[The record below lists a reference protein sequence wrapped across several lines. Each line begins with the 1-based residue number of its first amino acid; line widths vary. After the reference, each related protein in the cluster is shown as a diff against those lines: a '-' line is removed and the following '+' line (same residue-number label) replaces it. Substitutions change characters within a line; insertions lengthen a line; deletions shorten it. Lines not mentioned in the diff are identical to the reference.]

1 VKMLTIEPNNG
12 ASRREKRELQ
22 RFAMRRYLALI
33 LDDPPHSSQT
43 VLAALDVASRTGFTS
58 ANLKVL
64 APTHPAKRTW
74 FKWLPEDNVITLLP
88 EQWRKSELLHPKAV
102 ELRLIEYFQSRNFNQ
117 VSVAESRSV
126 DEINSRLQNI
136 PCDERSVRLKRIFEV
151 QLVTPEGEKQ
161 IRYVLAK
168 SVGWG
173 WLSYH
178 AFLVGY
184 RLSGHVPPLLGLR
197 DGILYTEWIPQHAA
211 EPNRKRAALVGA
223 SASYVAARARRLR
236 LEGDTAA
243 SIVLKRHDYGIQ
255 VLAKTLSR
263 AYETVLA
270 DRLVESRLGGL
281 VRKWSRH
288 PYHVLIDGKMR
299 SDEWIIGPRGL
310 LKTDYEHHGMGKAAV
325 NVTDPAYDLAD
336 TILNLAL
343 SQQEERTL
351 IRQFTAESNDATVE
365 QRLFVWKLL
374 AGLWAM
380 NESQEQLF
388 NSPRG
393 AAAQDYYHRQFMNAW
408 NFLTVQTARYCG
420 ALCYQRKDLGWRA
433 PLVVLDI
440 DGVLDRR
447 LFGFP
452 CTTAAGIKA
461 LSLLSA
467 HECSVTLN
475 TTRSVAEVKD
485 YCESYSLSG
494 GIAEHGAYLW
504 DAVRQRE
511 QVLISS
517 ESERQLAEVRVHLR
531 HAPGVFLDER
541 HRYSIRAFTYREKKP
556 LRLLQSLLSSANP
569 ASIGDGAL
577 APISTQIV
585 NQLLMDLKLDRL
597 SFCHT
602 SIDTHI
608 VAKENDKGT
617 GLVAIRDWA
626 LAEDA
631 ETIAV
636 GNSEPDL
643 AMFRIATRCFA
654 PANVGP
660 RRQAQL
666 LGCQLASHHFQ
677 QGLLEIVR
685 KIVRVDHGQCEQCS
699 HGESFPRDDGDLFLA
714 VLKAADQ
721 SRMANLRRAMSE
733 PAAFRIFVR

>member
-1 VKMLTIEPNNG
+1 MT
-12 ASRREKRELQ
+12 
-22 RFAMRRYLALI
+22 
-33 LDDPPHSSQT
+33 PPHSSHT
-43 VLAALDVASRTGFTS
+43 VLVALDVASRAGFTS
-58 ANLKVL
+58 ANLMIL
-64 APTHPAKRTW
+64 AQTHPARPTW
-74 FKWLPEDNVITLLP
+74 FKWLPEENVITLLP
-88 EQWRKSELLHPKAV
+88 EQWRKRELLHSKPV
-102 ELRLIEYFQSRNFNQ
+102 ELRLIEYFQSRNFN
-117 VSVAESRSV
+117 VSVTESHSA
-126 DEINSRLQNI
+126 DEINTRLQNI
-136 PCDERSVRLKRIFEV
+136 PSDQRSVRLKRIFEL
-151 QLVTPEGEKQ
+151 QLETPKGEKQ
-161 IRYVLAK
+161 TRYVLAK

-184 RLSGHVPPLLGLR
+184 RLSGYVPPLLGLR
-197 DGILYTEWIPQHAA
+197 EGILYTEWIPQPVA
-211 EPNRKRAALVGA
+211 EPNGKRVALVGA
-223 SASYVAARARRLR
+223 SASYVAARARRLK

-243 SIVLKRHDYGIQ
+243 SIVLKRHDNGVQ

-263 AYETVLA
+263 AYGTVLA
-270 DRLVESRLGGL
+270 ERLMEARLGGL
-281 VRKWSRH
+281 VQKFWSRH
-288 PYHVLIDGKMR
+288 PYHALIDGKMR
-299 SDEWIIGPRGL
+299 SDEWIFGPRGL

-343 SQQEERTL
+343 SQQEERSL
-351 IRQFTAESNDATVE
+351 ITQFSAESGDATVE

-420 ALCYQRKDLGWRA
+420 ALCHQRKDLGWRA

-467 HECSVTLN
+467 HEYSVTLN
-475 TTRSVAEVKD
+475 TARSVAELKD
-485 YCESYSLSG
+485 YCEGYSLSG

-504 DAVRQRE
+504 DGVSQRE

-517 ESERQLAEVRVHLR
+517 ETERQLAELREHLR
-531 HAPGVFLDER
+531 HTSGVFLDER
-541 HRYSIRAFTYREKKP
+541 HRYSIRAFTYREKEP
-556 LRLLQSLLSSANP
+556 IRLLQSLLSSAHP

-585 NQLLMDLKLDRL
+585 CQLLMDLKLDRL
-597 SFCHT
+597 SFYHT
-602 SIDTHI
+602 SIDTHV
-608 VAKENDKGT
+608 VAKECDKGT
-617 GLVAIRDWA
+617 GLIALRDWA
-626 LAEDA
+626 LTEDA

-636 GNSEPDL
+636 GDSEPDL
-643 AMFRIATRCFA
+643 AMFRVATRSFA
-654 PANVGP
+654 PANAGP

-666 LGCQLASHHFQ
+666 LGCQFASHHYQ

-685 KIVRVDHGQCEQCS
+685 RIVRVNHGLCEQCS

-714 VLKAADQ
+714 MLKAADQ
-721 SRMANLRRAMSE
+721 SRMANLRAAMLE
-733 PAAFRIFVR
+733 PTAFRIFVRLALR